1 MGPTQRRPVEPGDT
15 KDVDV
20 FVSHVSDDAPWA
32 TWVAAV
38 LEQRG
43 LSARVLAWDL
53 PPGVNYVLW
62 TDAQMAAARLT
73 MVISSAAY
81 FDTPWS
87 SQVWTGALVSR
98 SVIPLRVEA
107 CPLPGML
114 ATIAHVDLFDA
125 DETEA
130 RRRVLVAAGVE
141 TVARV
146 ATRGFPTDRS
156 TVGIEPT
163 TFPGA
168 PPPSEVGSS
177 ATEVGSS
184 AAEVGSPTAEVGSP
198 TAEVGAS
205 PTDTPPVS
213 ADAPPSRSSGADAA
227 RLRRRLPRAGLAL
240 LTTRA
245 LMVTVGVAIVVA
257 GAVAGLL
264 MIRGNSD
271 GVPSARMV
279 SDLRVAV
286 TAFDEVDDAGQRHP
300 SASTTDAAT
309 LVADQMVRSLQP
321 VQQSLAVQ
329 VWGPSKIGRAPSGRG
344 DQAGWADQI
353 VHRSNANIVVRG
365 VLRPAGADRVVFT
378 PEFFIDRSLVPGAE
392 ELAGYYQFGTPVA
405 APAGLADNP
414 VFQRE
419 IRTVLAAR
427 AGALAWFV
435 LGVGHYA
442 LGHYDEAAADLRKA
456 AGMPGWQ
463 DADGKEILYL
473 FLGNAADKKGRY
485 DEAIGWFGKATG
497 INPRFGRA
505 HTGAAEARF
514 HLSRGQCTTDTVK
527 VTDLRQSIDVYLLA
541 AGEVAPPY
549 ERLTRSKIDLGLGR
563 VYACLSQAAVSADWD
578 AARRHFRLAIDEG
591 TGDPAGRTVQS
602 EAWVGLALVE
612 LPPRGVADPAAYRR
626 AVDAYRNAVAL
637 ADGSTRSAQ
646 LLSLLGHVQYI
657 SGDRAGAQ
665 KSFDQ
670 AAQLDPTNRARYLAE
685 FANLSSPAPSAPAPQ
700 A

>member
-1 MGPTQRRPVEPGDT
+1 MGTTQHRPAEPAGT

-20 FVSHVSDDAPWA
+20 FVSHVVDDAPWA

-38 LEQRG
+38 LEDWG

-53 PPGVNYVLW
+53 PPGANYVLW
-62 TDAQMAAARLT
+62 TDAQMTAARLT

-107 CPLPGML
+107 CPLPGVL

-141 TVARV
+141 VVARV
-146 ATRGFPTDRS
+146 ATSGFPTDR
-156 TVGIEPT
+156 TTAGIDT
-163 TFPGA
+163 TKFPGA
-168 PPPSEVGSS
+168 PPPAEVGSS
-177 ATEVGSS
+177 
-184 AAEVGSPTAEVGSP
+184 TAEVR
-198 TAEVGAS
+198 AS
-205 PTDTPPVS
+205 PTDAPPVS
-213 ADAPPSRSSGADAA
+213 ADAPTSRSPGADAA
-227 RLRRRLPRAGLAL
+227 RSRRWLPRAGLAL

-245 LMVTVGVAIVVA
+245 LIVTVGVAIVVA

-271 GVPSARMV
+271 GLPSARMV
-279 SDLRVAV
+279 GDLRVAV
-286 TAFDEVDDAGQRHP
+286 TAFDEVDDAGKRHP

-329 VWGPSKIGRAPSGRG
+329 VWGPSKIGRAPSGHG
-344 DQAGWADQI
+344 DQAGWADQ
-353 VHRSNANIVVRG
+353 VVRRSNANIVVRG
-365 VLRPAGADRVVFT
+365 VLRAAGADRVVFT

-392 ELAGYYQFGTPVA
+392 ELAGYYQFGAPVT

-419 IRTVLAAR
+419 VRTVLAAR

-442 LGHYDEAAADLRKA
+442 LGHFDDATADLQKAADS
-456 AGMPGWQ
+456 PGWQ
-463 DADGKEILYL
+463 DSDGKEILYL
-473 FLGNAADKKGRY
+473 FLGNTASKTGRY
-485 DEAIGWFGKATG
+485 GAAIEWFDQAIR
-497 INPRFGRA
+497 INPLFGRA
-505 HTGAAEARF
+505 HTGYAEARF
-514 HLSRGQCTTDTVK
+514 LLSRGHCTTDTVK
-527 VTDLRQSIDVYLLA
+527 VDDLRQSIGVYQQA

-549 ERLTRSKIDLGLGR
+549 ERLLKSKIDLGLGR

-578 AARRHFRLAIDEG
+578 AARHHFHLAIEEG

-602 EAWVGLALVE
+602 EAWAGLGLVE
-612 LPPRGVADPAAYRR
+612 LPPRGVADPAAYQR

-646 LLSLLGHVQYI
+646 LLTLLGHVQYT
-657 SGDRAGAQ
+657 SGDRTGAQ
-665 KSFDQ
+665 KSFEQ
-670 AAQLDPTNRARYLAE
+670 AAKLDPTNRARYLAE
-685 FANLSSPAPSAPAPQ
+685 LANLSSPTPSAPAPQ